1 MKLGITHQR
10 FWTDSALAITLSM
23 GMNLVLAQITAF
35 TPGYAN
41 QPALATI
48 NALGAYNLNL
58 SGNGIT
64 IGIVDSGINPNHAAF
79 SNNAI
84 VAAMGWSR
92 SNSSL
97 LINNWVSQSSTT
109 NFGFLNDLKADQ
121 TTPDGHGTF
130 VSSNAAGRPNTLN
143 GNIMGVAYNAKLVIG
158 SLVFNQ
164 PIAPGSETLK
174 ASGLSDAQSAQTID
188 FVSSQPN
195 VKVIN
200 NSWGSPADPN
210 GTMNSASTAY
220 LSAEPLTVAALK
232 TAQDRGKVLVFA
244 AGNENLP
251 YPEPPAALP
260 SIDPTVMSKGGWI
273 TVVATTIRGVNP
285 DTKAIEMAQ
294 MKYYYSGNEGW
305 YSDYCGATKNYC
317 ISAPGGFSAN
327 FTPDPN
333 NPDLRAINGADS
345 TSNTGYKTNNGTSFA
360 APLVTGAVAV
370 VAEQFPWMTS
380 KNLGA
385 TILTTGTAAADPSDI
400 WGRGLLDLGKAVKG
414 PGLFEE
420 DFSANVPA
428 GTSSTFGNDIGYR
441 AGFDGGII
449 KSGDGTLALTGNN
462 LYTGNT
468 YLYGGTLVASTQ
480 SSLGN
485 TTADLQFNGGTLK
498 LGSNFDLT
506 RNLSLGSN
514 GGTLDINGYTKTQAF
529 SMYGPG
535 QFGVT
540 GGGQLTLI
548 QANPQQ
554 GGLAVSGGSIV
565 VASNDAY
572 IGLSG
577 SKVSL
582 DKGSLNI
589 SGFDSSVSAFNRP
602 LAIGSNGG
610 TINTGSNALAFTGGL
625 IDSFGSLKGQLNF
638 TGGNPFKI
646 TQNFALNALWGA
658 DYTIPHGI
666 QLTGTGGPG
675 SDPLTNKP
683 YVMTVDGKV
692 SPGNSPGTSA
702 ITGSV
707 SIASDGEVDIDVD
720 GTGTANGAG
729 NYDRFVLTNSL
740 GKFTTGGLLWVN
752 LRGITGNANNTY
764 SPPLGQGF
772 QIISAPGGV
781 YGSFLGIV
789 QPVGGLLPGT
799 RFDTVYGSTTLMLF
813 ATPTSYVNI
822 AAAGV
827 ASNPNRN
834 QTGAILERF
843 RPYPGVLASTV
854 TTKFLFDSL
863 APQTSNSLPI
873 AMDQLAGVSYA
884 QSIGMNYE
892 TTKFLID
899 ENTLAVT
906 SQRRGEGGHL
916 INTATSS
923 EEKLGENKEEVW
935 GKAMGR
941 QTAWRGDGTGS
952 TLNDTLGGVIGGI
965 QKHLDPQ
972 SLAGV
977 SIAYASGSSSISNN
991 LGSALQQNLQLM
1003 AYASRTA
1010 DNGFFVQGSAGG
1022 GSGQINANRNVLM
1035 MGTNYNALIAGVSV
1049 AHEFGDAVAYLNTTL
1064 MGNSLQLQSGSIGR
1078 DRLNVGLGLTGM
1090 LTKRAKVGLNIVNQ
1104 SAQNWNA
1111 TAITASARL
1120 EF

>member
-610 TINTGSNALAFTGGL
+610 TINTGSNALAFTGG
-625 IDSFGSLKGQLNF
+625 
-638 TGGNPFKI
+638 
-646 TQNFALNALWGA
+646 
-658 DYTIPHGI
+658 
-666 QLTGTGGPG
+666 
-675 SDPLTNKP
+675 
-683 YVMTVDGKV
+683 
-692 SPGNSPGTSA
+692 
-702 ITGSV
+702 
-707 SIASDGEVDIDVD
+707 
-720 GTGTANGAG
+720 
-729 NYDRFVLTNSL
+729 
-740 GKFTTGGLLWVN
+740 
-752 LRGITGNANNTY
+752 
-764 SPPLGQGF
+764 
-772 QIISAPGGV
+772 V

-1035 MGTNYNALIAGVSV
+1035 MGTNYNALIYTANLAANALAGWGNHAKDAIGYEAGLGVNYMGMHNFGFNDKGSLPAYQLSANATDNYSFTTSIGGSASIPFQAQGIDWRVIAGVSV